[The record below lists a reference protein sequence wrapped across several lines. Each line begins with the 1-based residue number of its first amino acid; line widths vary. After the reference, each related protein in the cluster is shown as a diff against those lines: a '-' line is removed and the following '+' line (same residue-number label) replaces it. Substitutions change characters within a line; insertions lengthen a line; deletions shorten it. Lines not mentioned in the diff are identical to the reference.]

1 MQLSKE
7 NNTCVKQDLCK
18 QWERSVS
25 LHVLTVKQF
34 KCNKKNLIW
43 GNDFPMIKENCR
55 TAIDFYIKDPE
66 HRFVYSPRI

>member
-34 KCNKKNLIW
+34 KCNKKNLI
-43 GNDFPMIKENCR
+43 
-55 TAIDFYIKDPE
+55 
-66 HRFVYSPRI
+66 